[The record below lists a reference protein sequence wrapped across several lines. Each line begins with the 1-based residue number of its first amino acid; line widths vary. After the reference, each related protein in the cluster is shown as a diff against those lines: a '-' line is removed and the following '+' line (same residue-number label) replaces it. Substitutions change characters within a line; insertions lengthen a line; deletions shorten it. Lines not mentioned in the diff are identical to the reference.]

1 MEYTASEQRYETM
14 KYRRVGKSGL
24 LFPILSLGFWHNFGT
39 NDNYEN
45 MKAMCF
51 TAFDHGITQ
60 FDLANNYYRNMA
72 VQRVILAGSCGKNCM
87 PTAMNC

>member
-24 LFPILSLGFWHNFGT
+24 LFPVLSLGFWHNFGT

-45 MKAMCF
+45 MHLTMESHSLTWQIIMA
-51 TAFDHGITQ
+51 
-60 FDLANNYYRNMA
+60 RNMA
-72 VQRVILAGSCGKNCM
+72 VQRVILAESCGKNCV
-87 PTAMNC
+87 PTAMNY